1 MKLLQTTAA
10 AALLAVTGV
19 ASADSIVGSF
29 GSFGGSSLRLTP
41 TANVTLTTDY
51 VFRGISFSNNK
62 PAIQGG
68 FDLDLGNGVY
78 LGTWGSSINLDA
90 DEDDGGDAGLE
101 LDIYGGWTGTYNGFG
116 LDIGFIHYHFSGA
129 EKLNTNEV
137 YVGIS
142 QGPFTLTQYIGV
154 AGNSDDT
161 GGRDFGNYTN
171 VAMDLGS
178 LAQWIPSAG
187 PIALTASAGWTN
199 GYEGIDDYYD
209 WKVAGSRN
217 LLGLDVEL
225 AYTGTDSQGDGIKHD
240 DDKLILSI
248 SKNL

>member
-1 MKLLQTTAA
+1 MKLLKTTAA
-10 AALLAVTGV
+10 AALLAAAGA

-29 GSFGGSSLRLTP
+29 GDSSLRLTA

-51 VFRGISFSNNK
+51 VFRGVSFSNNK

-90 DEDDGGDAGLE
+90 SDDDGGDAGLE
-101 LDIYGGWTGTYNGFG
+101 LDIYGGWTGTYNSFG
-116 LDIGFIHYHFSGA
+116 VDIGFIHYHFSGA

-142 QGPFTLTQYIGV
+142 QGPFTVTQYMGV
-154 AGNSDDT
+154 AGNSDTT
-161 GGRDFGNYTN
+161 GGRDFGNYTHGS
-171 VAMDLGS
+171 VDLGS
-178 LAQWIPSAG
+178 LARWIPSAG
-187 PIALTASAGWTN
+187 PIGVVANLGWTN

-209 WKVAGSRN
+209 WKLAFTRS

-225 AYTGTDSQGDGIKHD
+225 AYTGTDQKEQGFKND
-240 DDKLILSI
+240 DDKLVLSV
-248 SKNL
+248 SKSL